1 MGFASIRE
9 LSVLVGSPVGRKA
22 DLLVAPVLK
31 DEPALPAELATL
43 FTGET
48 NPLLAALASGDFK
61 GDVGETLVV
70 YGASPDFARVL
81 LLGTGPARD
90 FNLERVRS
98 VSASAARRA
107 RDLAVGRVC
116 FPLPLP
122 GAQAWTREEQLT
134 AAAEGA
140 ILGTWQFPEFKTV
153 DREKFRA
160 VGHLAFCLP
169 EGTDGGAADS
179 ALHRGRVRGEG
190 TCFARDL
197 VAMPANHLTPS
208 ELARVAEQVA
218 REEGLRYTVLDRDE
232 CETLGMGAFLAV
244 ARGSAEPPKFI
255 VLEYDCGRKN
265 APRIGL
271 VGKAIT
277 FDAGGISL
285 KPALGMHEMKYDMA
299 GGAAVIGAM
308 RCLRSL
314 AVPVSVVA
322 AIPATENLP
331 GGRAVK
337 PGDVVRS
344 INGKTVEIL
353 NTDAEGR
360 LVLAD
365 ALAWIVRKYH
375 PDAVVDL
382 ATLTGAAII
391 ALGHFGAALLSNHD
405 GLVARIETAARA
417 SGERTWR
424 LPIWDE
430 YADCV
435 RGEIADLKNIADSN
449 AGGGT
454 IAGGT
459 FLREFVEETPWAHV
473 DIAGTA
479 WWEKDRPH
487 LPKGPS
493 GYGVR
498 LLLDLVEGYGSDA
511 RP

>member
-1 MGFASIRE
+1 MGFAAIRE
-9 LSVLVGSPVGRKA
+9 LSVLVGTPVGQKS
-22 DLLVAPVLK
+22 DLLVAPVSK
-31 DEPALPAELATL
+31 DEPGQPAGPASLL
-43 FTGET
+43 TGEA
-48 NPLLAALASGDFK
+48 NPVRAALASGDFK
-61 GDVGETLVV
+61 GDAGETLVV
-70 YGASPDFARVL
+70 YGGSPDHARVL

-90 FNLERVRS
+90 FTLDRVRS
-98 VSASAARRA
+98 VAASAARRA
-107 RDLAVGRVC
+107 RDLGVGRVL

-122 GAQAWTREEQLT
+122 AAQAWSGEEQLT

-140 ILGTWQFPEFKTV
+140 ILGAWQFPEYKTV
-153 DREKFRA
+153 DREKFRT
-160 VGHLAFCLP
+160 VGHLMFCLP
-169 EGTDGGAADS
+169 EESDSGMAGS

-197 VAMPANHLTPS
+197 AAMPANHLTPA

-218 REEGLRYTVLDRDE
+218 REEGLRCSVLDHAE
-232 CETLGMGAFLAV
+232 CEALGMGAFLAV

-255 VLEYDCGRKN
+255 VLEYDCGRKD

-271 VGKAIT
+271 VGKALT

-285 KPALGMHEMKYDMA
+285 KPALGMHDMKYDMA
-299 GGAAVIGAM
+299 GGAAVLGAM
-308 RCLRSL
+308 RCLRTL

-331 GGRAVK
+331 GGRAAK
-337 PGDVVRS
+337 PGDIVRA
-344 INGKTVEIL
+344 INGKTVEVL

-365 ALAWIVRKYH
+365 ALAWMVRNHH
-375 PDAVVDL
+375 PEALVDV
-382 ATLTGAAII
+382 ATLTGAVII
-391 ALGHFGAALLSNHD
+391 ALGHYGAAVLSNHE
-405 GLVARIETAARA
+405 GLAARIEAAART
-417 SGERTWR
+417 SGERIWR

-430 YADCV
+430 FSDHLK
-435 RGEIADLKNIADSN
+435 GEAADLKNIADTN

-454 IAGGT
+454 IAGGA
-459 FLREFVEETPWAHV
+459 FLREFVDETPWAHI

-498 LLLDLVEGYGSDA
+498 LLLDLIEGYGSDA
-511 RP
+511 RA

>member
-1 MGFASIRE
+1 MGFQTIRE
-9 LSVLVGSPVGRKA
+9 LSCVVGTLVGQKA
-22 DLLVAPVLK
+22 DLLVVAVSK
-31 DEPALPAELATL
+31 DEPRLPA
-43 FTGET
+43 G
-48 NPLLAALASGDFK
+48 LAALFAGDANPVRAALACGDFK
-61 GDVGETLVV
+61 GDTGETLLV
-70 YGASPDFARVL
+70 YGASPDFPRVL

-90 FNLERVRS
+90 FALERVRS
-98 VSASAARRA
+98 VAASAARRA
-107 RDLAVGRVC
+107 RDLGAARVL

-122 GAQAWTREEQLT
+122 GAQAWTRDEQLT

-153 DREKFRA
+153 DREKFRT

-169 EGTDGGAADS
+169 EESDAALADS
-179 ALHRGRVRGEG
+179 ALHRGRVRGEA
-190 TCFARDL
+190 TCFTRELA
-197 VAMPANHLTPS
+197 AMPANRLTPTD
-208 ELARVAEQVA
+208 LARVAEQVA
-218 REEGLRYTVLDRDE
+218 REEGLRCSVLDADE
-232 CETLGMGAFLAV
+232 CEVLGMGAFLAV

-255 VLEYDCGRKN
+255 VLEYDCGRKD
-265 APRIGL
+265 APKIGL
-271 VGKAIT
+271 VGKALT

-285 KPALGMHEMKYDMA
+285 KPALGMHDMKYDMA
-299 GGAAVIGAM
+299 GGAAVLGAM

-322 AIPATENLP
+322 AIPAAENLP
-331 GGRAVK
+331 GGRALK
-337 PGDVVRS
+337 PGDVVRAM
-344 INGKTVEIL
+344 NGKTIEVL

-365 ALAWIVRKYH
+365 ALAWMVRNHH
-375 PDAVVDL
+375 PEALIDI
-382 ATLTGAAII
+382 ATLTGAVVI
-391 ALGHFGAALLSNHD
+391 ALGHYGAAVLSNND
-405 GLVARIETAARA
+405 GLATRIEAAARA

-430 YADCV
+430 FPDHLKSDT
-435 RGEIADLKNIADSN
+435 ADLKNIGDAN

-454 IAGGT
+454 IAGGA
-459 FLREFVEETPWAHV
+459 FLREFVEETPWVHL

-498 LLLDLVEGYGSDA
+498 LLLDFIEGYGTA
-511 RP
+511 TRP

>member
-1 MGFASIRE
+1 MGFQTIRE
-9 LSVLVGSPVGRKA
+9 LSVVVGPISGQKA
-22 DLLVAPVLK
+22 DLLVVPVSK
-31 DEPALPAELATL
+31 DEPRLPAGLASL
-43 FTGET
+43 FGGDP
-48 NPLLAALASGDFK
+48 NPVRVALASGDFK
-61 GDVGETLVV
+61 GDTGEALVV
-70 YGASPDFARVL
+70 YGGSPDFARVL
-81 LLGTGPARD
+81 LIGTGAARD
-90 FNLERVRS
+90 FGLDRVRS
-98 VSASAARRA
+98 IAASAARRA
-107 RDLAVGRVC
+107 RDLGVARVL

-122 GAQAWTREEQLT
+122 GAQAWTRDEQLT

-140 ILGTWQFPEFKTV
+140 ILGTWQFPEFKTI
-153 DREKFRA
+153 DREKFRT
-160 VGHLAFCLP
+160 VGHLQFCLP
-169 EGTDGGAADS
+169 EEADAGAAGS

-190 TCFARDL
+190 TCFAREL
-197 VAMPANHLTPS
+197 TAMPANHLTPS
-208 ELARVAEQVA
+208 DLARVAEQVA
-218 REEGLRYTVLDRDE
+218 REEGLRCNVLDAAE
-232 CETLGMGAFLAV
+232 CEALGMGAFLAV

-255 VLEYDCGRKN
+255 VLEYDCGRKD
-265 APRIGL
+265 AKKLGL
-271 VGKAIT
+271 VGKALT

-285 KPALGMHEMKYDMA
+285 KPALGMHDMKYDMA
-299 GGAAVIGAM
+299 GGAAVLGAM

-337 PGDVVRS
+337 PGDVVRA
-344 INGKTVEIL
+344 INGKTVEVL

-365 ALAWIVRKYH
+365 ALAWMVQNHH
-375 PDAVVDL
+375 PEALIDL
-382 ATLTGAAII
+382 ATLTGAVVI
-391 ALGHFGAALLSNHD
+391 ALGHYGAAMLSNND
-405 GLVARIETAARA
+405 GLANRIEVAARA
-417 SGERTWR
+417 SGERVWR

-430 YADCV
+430 YPDHLK
-435 RGEIADLKNIADSN
+435 GETADLKNIADAN

-454 IAGGT
+454 LAGGA
-459 FLREFVEETPWAHV
+459 FLREFVEETPWVHL

-498 LLLDLVEGYGSDA
+498 LLLDLIDGYAADT

>member
-1 MGFASIRE
+1 MGFASIRD
-9 LSVLVGSPVGRKA
+9 LSVMIGSPAGQKA
-22 DLLVAPVLK
+22 DLLVASVCK
-31 DEPALPAELATL
+31 DEPGLSPELAAL
-43 FTGET
+43 FTGDA
-48 NPLLAALASGDFK
+48 NPARAALSSGDFK
-61 GDVGETLVV
+61 GDAGETLVV
-70 YGASPDFARVL
+70 YGASPDHVRVL
-81 LLGTGPARD
+81 LLGCGPRRD
-90 FNLERVRS
+90 FTLERVRS
-98 VSASAARRA
+98 TCASAARKA
-107 RDLAVGRVC
+107 RDLGVARVL

-122 GAQAWTREEQLT
+122 GAQTWTREEQLT

-153 DREKFRA
+153 DREKYRA

-169 EGTDGGAADS
+169 EGSDAGSAAS
-179 ALHRGRVRGEG
+179 ALHRGRVRAEG

-197 VAMPANHLTPS
+197 AATPANRLTPA

-218 REEGLRYTVLDRDE
+218 RDGDLRCSVLESEE
-232 CETLGMGAFLAV
+232 CERLGMGAFLAV

-255 VLEYDCGRKN
+255 VLEYDGGGKD
-265 APRIGL
+265 APRLGL

-285 KPALGMHEMKYDMA
+285 KPGAGMHDMKYDMA
-299 GGAAVIGAM
+299 GGGAVLGAM
-308 RCLRSL
+308 RCLRAL

-331 GGRAVK
+331 GGRATR

-344 INGKTVEIL
+344 ISGKTVEIL

-360 LVLAD
+360 LILAD
-365 ALAWIVRKYH
+365 ALGWMVQNHH

-382 ATLTGAAII
+382 ATLTGAVII
-391 ALGHFGAALLSNHD
+391 ALGHYGAAVLSNHD
-405 GLVARIETAARA
+405 GLAARIETAARS

-430 YADCV
+430 YPDHLK
-435 RGEIADLKNIADSN
+435 GEVADLKNIADAN

-454 IAGGT
+454 IAGGA
-459 FLREFVEETPWAHV
+459 FLREFVNDTPWAHV

-498 LLLDLVEGYGSDA
+498 LLLDLVEGY
-511 RP
+511 RPATGA